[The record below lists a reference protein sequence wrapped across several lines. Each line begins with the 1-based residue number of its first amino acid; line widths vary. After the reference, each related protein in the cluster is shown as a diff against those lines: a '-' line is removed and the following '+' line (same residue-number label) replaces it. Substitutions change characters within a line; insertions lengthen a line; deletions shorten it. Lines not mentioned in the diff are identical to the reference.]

1 MSPENRAIFY
11 SLCAA
16 DGTMINWRRMQIVI
30 NQVANLDYLVLFH
43 RAGVYDEGELVVGV
57 LHTLNW
63 TNSENYNKHVV
74 INKNIIS
81 YVQSTM

>member
-1 MSPENRAIFY
+1 MSPENRAIFD
-11 SLCAA
+11 SLSTA
-16 DGTMINWRRMQIVI
+16 DGTMINWRMTQTVI
-30 NQVANLDYLVLFH
+30 NQVENLDFLVLFH